1 MRRPAPNGKGPQRT
15 VVKSRNPF
23 RHPSYRRWFGAT
35 TFLTVSSSTNLAVSL
50 AIIDATGNVAVA
62 GVAAGCLTALELV
75 AGIVGGGLADLRSR
89 RTLLNRAVLVLC
101 AADVALAALLVAVT
115 LADAGPS
122 WGFAVILVA
131 LTAVASAAS
140 GLSDPAL
147 DGSLKTLI
155 TPVEYPRAV
164 SAGHARSA
172 TLSIVGSPGSG
183 ALYGVLPGLPFILR
197 CVCDAGFLLCLRA
210 ITVDLGP
217 PPTPG
222 ADARRRML
230 PRQIIGGYRESLR
243 YLASEAA
250 LLRVLISAPLV
261 NLMVFTATTWAV
273 FSLRADGM
281 PAFQIGLV
289 MAGFAVGGIL
299 GSAIT
304 PVITDHVPAG
314 WTAILG
320 LGFMVAAFGAF
331 FAVPPHPVLMFV
343 IAVVCM
349 LPSPA
354 LNGGLFGYVFA
365 RTASGMQGR
374 VLATFGL
381 VGGLASVVAPVLSG
395 AAVSAGLSAA
405 LGVGV
410 CLVGLVG
417 VLLLVTSRPVRSM
430 RLDES

>member
-1 MRRPAPNGKGPQRT
+1 MVNP
-15 VVKSRNPF
+15 RNPF
-23 RHPSYRRWFGAT
+23 RHQSYRKWFGAT
-35 TFLTVSSSTNLAVSL
+35 TFLTITSSTNLAVSL
-50 AIIDATGNVAVA
+50 TVIDATGNVAVA
-62 GVAAGCLTALELV
+62 GVVAGCLTALELV

-101 AADVALAALLVAVT
+101 AADVALAALLVAIT
-115 LADAGPS
+115 LADLGPS
-122 WGFAVILVA
+122 WGFATMLVA
-131 LTAVASAAS
+131 LIAVASAAS

-147 DGSLKTLI
+147 DGSLKILI
-155 TPVEYPRAV
+155 TPVEYPRAM

-172 TLSIVGSPGSG
+172 TLSIVGSPASG
-183 ALYGVLPGLPFILR
+183 ALYGVLPALPFLLR
-197 CVCDAGFLLCLRA
+197 CVCDGGFLLCLRA

-217 PPTPG
+217 PLLPG
-222 ADARRRML
+222 ADARGRML
-230 PRQIIGGYRESLR
+230 PRQILSGYRESLR

-261 NLMVFTATTWAV
+261 NLMVFSATTWAV
-273 FSLRADGM
+273 FSLRAEGI

-304 PVITDHVPAG
+304 PAITDHVPAG
-314 WTAILG
+314 WTAIVG
-320 LGFMVAAFGAF
+320 LGFMVVAFGTF
-331 FAVPPHPVLMFV
+331 FAVPHRPAPMFAV
-343 IAVVCM
+343 AVVCM

-381 VGGLASVVAPVLSG
+381 VGGLASVVAPMLSG
-395 AAVSAGLSAA
+395 AAVSAGLSTA

-410 CLVGLVG
+410 CLLGLVG
-417 VLLLVTSRPVRSM
+417 VLLLVTSRAVRTM
-430 RLDES
+430 RLEGP

>member
-1 MRRPAPNGKGPQRT
+1 MVSP
-15 VVKSRNPF
+15 RNPF
-23 RHPSYRRWFGAT
+23 RHPPYRRWFGAT

-50 AIIDATGNVAVA
+50 AVVDATGDVAVA
-62 GVAAGCLTALELV
+62 GVVAGCLTALELV

-89 RTLLNRAVLVLC
+89 RTLLKRAVLALC
-101 AADVALAALLVAVT
+101 AADIALATLLVTVT
-115 LADAGPS
+115 LVGAGPS
-122 WGFAVILVA
+122 SG
-131 LTAVASAAS
+131 LTATLVTLTAAAAVAS

-155 TPVEYPRAV
+155 TPAEFPRAM
-164 SAGHARSA
+164 SAAHARGA
-172 TLSIVGSPGSG
+172 TLSIAGSPVSG
-183 ALYGVLPGLPFILR
+183 ALYGVLPALPFLLR
-197 CVCDAGFLLCLRA
+197 CACDAGFLLCLRA
-210 ITVDLGP
+210 ITADLGP
-217 PPTPG
+217 PPVPG
-222 ADARRRML
+222 AHARGRAMPRR
-230 PRQIIGGYRESLR
+230 IVIGYRESLR

-261 NLMVFTATTWAV
+261 NLMVFTATTWTV
-273 FSLRADGM
+273 FSLRADAM

-289 MAGFAVGGIL
+289 MAGFAAGGIL
-299 GSAIT
+299 GSIIT

-320 LGFMVAAFGAF
+320 LGFMVAAFGVF
-331 FAVPPHPVLMFV
+331 FTLPHRPALMFV
-343 IAVVCM
+343 VAVVCM

-374 VLATFGL
+374 VMATFAA

-395 AAVSAGLSAA
+395 SAVSFGLSTV

-410 CLVGLVG
+410 CFVGLVG
-417 VLLLVTSRPVRSM
+417 VLVLVTSRAVRTM
-430 RLDES
+430 RLDER

>member
-1 MRRPAPNGKGPQRT
+1 MKDPQRT
-15 VVKSRNPF
+15 VVNARSPF

-50 AIIDATGNVAVA
+50 AVIDATGDVAVA

-89 RTLLNRAVLVLC
+89 RSLLNRAVLVLC

-115 LADAGPS
+115 LAGAGPS
-122 WGFAVILVA
+122 WGLAVTLVT
-131 LTAVASAAS
+131 LTAVASGAS
-140 GLSDPAL
+140 GLADPAL

-155 TPVEYPRAV
+155 APVEYPRAM
-164 SAGHARSA
+164 SAAHARSA
-172 TLSIVGSPGSG
+172 TLSIIGSPASG
-183 ALYGVLPGLPFILR
+183 ALYGVLPALPFVLR
-197 CVCDAGFLLCLRA
+197 CVCDAGFLVSLRA
-210 ITVDLGP
+210 ITADLGP
-217 PPTPG
+217 PSTPG
-222 ADARRRML
+222 TDARRRAL
-230 PRQIIGGYRESLR
+230 PRQILSGYRESLR
-243 YLASEAA
+243 HLASEAA

-261 NLMVFTATTWAV
+261 NLMVFTATTWTV
-273 FSLRADGM
+273 FSLRAEGV

-289 MAGFAVGGIL
+289 TAGFAGGGIL
-299 GSAIT
+299 GSTVT
-304 PVITDHVPAG
+304 PVITDHLPAG

-320 LGFMVAAFGAF
+320 LGFMVLAFGAF
-331 FAVPPHPVLMFV
+331 FALPHRPVLMFV

-395 AAVSAGLSAA
+395 AAVSAGLSTV
-405 LGVGV
+405 LGLGV
-410 CLVGLVG
+410 CLVGLLG
-417 VLLLVTSRPVRSM
+417 VLLLATSRAVRTM
-430 RLDES
+430 RLEGSP

>member
-1 MRRPAPNGKGPQRT
+1 MVN
-15 VVKSRNPF
+15 SRNPF

-35 TFLTVSSSTNLAVSL
+35 TFLTVSSSTTLAVSL
-50 AIIDATGNVAVA
+50 AVIDATGNVAVA
-62 GVAAGCLTALELV
+62 GVVAGCLTALELV

-89 RTLLNRAVLVLC
+89 RRLLHRAVLVLC

-115 LADAGPS
+115 LAGVGPS
-122 WGFAVILVA
+122 WGFAVVLVA
-131 LTAVASAAS
+131 LTAVAASAS
-140 GLSDPAL
+140 GVSDPAL

-155 TPVEYPRAV
+155 TPAEYPRAV
-164 SAGHARSA
+164 GAAHARSA
-172 TLSIVGSPGSG
+172 TLSIVGSPTSG
-183 ALYGVLPGLPFILR
+183 ALYGVLPALPFVLR

-217 PPTPG
+217 PPVPG
-222 ADARRRML
+222 ADARKRML
-230 PRQIIGGYRESLR
+230 PRQIITGYRESLR
-243 YLASEAA
+243 HLAGEAA

-289 MAGFAVGGIL
+289 MAGFAVGGIV
-299 GSAIT
+299 GSAIA

-320 LGFMVAAFGAF
+320 LGFMVVAFGSF
-331 FAVPPHPVLMFV
+331 FALPHTPVPMFLM
-343 IAVVCM
+343 AVVCM
-349 LPSPA
+349 VPSPA

-365 RTASGMQGR
+365 RTEPGMQGR

-395 AAVSAGLSAA
+395 AAVSAGLSTA
-405 LGVGV
+405 LGSSG
-410 CLVGLVG
+410 CLVGLLG
-417 VLLLVTSRPVRSM
+417 VLLLATSRAVRTM
-430 RLDES
+430 RLEGNP